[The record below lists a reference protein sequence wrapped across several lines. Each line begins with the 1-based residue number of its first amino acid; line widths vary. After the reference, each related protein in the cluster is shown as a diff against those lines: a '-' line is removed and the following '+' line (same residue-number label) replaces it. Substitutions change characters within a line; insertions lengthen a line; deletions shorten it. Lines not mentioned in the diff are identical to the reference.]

1 MAVHGASHSF
11 SLCPSARLLQSPAPC
26 SGQASPRSGAAAPGS
41 QNDSIPGG
49 RRERIEGEGE
59 EEGGEK
65 HRFAANDIS
74 GERERHDWTCTTMKQ
89 LSLKSHQFKLLHRAS
104 EKLDIT

>member
-59 EEGGEK
+59 EKRSEGRNTDLQQMTSVERGRDMTGE
-65 HRFAANDIS
+65 A
-74 GERERHDWTCTTMKQ
+74 Q
-89 LSLKSHQFKLLHRAS
+89 L
-104 EKLDIT
+104 